1 MSISIIISMYRT
13 DQHLDRFLYDAL
25 KLSRALKLADID
37 HNFILIVNDGT
48 KKERSALANLANP
61 FKVLFVDREP
71 IYASWNRGIKEAEGK
86 FVTFW
91 GVDDTRFAKAI
102 IDGLNALQNSRADI
116 AYFPFRYHRFV
127 QIVGLKILAK
137 VKTFTPPKFEKER
150 FLKEMHLGPH
160 FITRR
165 ALFERIGYFDE
176 SFKIA
181 GDYEFQTR
189 AAKADACLV
198 RVLSTS
204 GIFRN
209 DGTTLS
215 GSRNKLQAEENE
227 RVYSKII

>member
-13 DQHLDRFLYDAL
+13 DQHLDRFLYDAT
-25 KLSRALKLADID
+25 KLSHALKLAKVD

-48 KKERSALANLANP
+48 KKERSALASLASQ
-61 FKVLFVDREP
+61 FKVLFVEREP
-71 IYASWNRGIKEAEGK
+71 IYASWNRGVKEAEGK

-91 GVDDTRFAKAI
+91 GVDDTRFGEAI

-116 AYFPFRYHRFV
+116 GYFPFRYHRFV
-127 QIVGLKILAK
+127 QVFGLKILAK

-160 FITRR
+160 FIARR
-165 ALFERIGYFDE
+165 SLFERVGYFDE

-189 AAKADACLV
+189 AVKAGAYLI
-198 RVLSTS
+198 RILSIS

-227 RVYSKII
+227 RATVYI